1 MSQQNKTTLQ
11 AAINT
16 QLADN
21 TSGDISAAD
30 VRDNMINMTDS
41 LVFNEGTGQ
50 TITGDLTVTGGIT
63 GSLQGTATTASYVV
77 TAQTASYVLNAV
89 SASRA
94 ATASIADTATKLTIT
109 GAGGVGTL
117 YPTLVGVSAGDLNI
131 STKASNLSFNQT
143 TNQLFATSVSSSFT
157 GSLLGTSTS
166 SSFAISASRATSASF
181 ASTASYI
188 PVAQTLVDANLPL
201 VLINGN
207 SLVKDQYD
215 SIAYNP
221 LNNLLTVVANTDF
234 SGPITSLSSISSTG
248 GFTGSLQGTS
258 SYATVAQTLLG
269 SVTSASYAATAS
281 YFNGTGNTRLVI
293 GTNVTLTGI
302 NSVVFGID
310 SITNAEGSFA
320 QGNTVTANGDS
331 SHAEGFTNVTVGAV
345 SHAEG
350 NNNIANGYSSHVE
363 GQFNVTNGASS
374 HAEGAST
381 QADGAFSHT
390 EGLGTITLGVGSHA
404 EGYQTIASGSYQH
417 VGGIYNTQGDNTSLF
432 IIGNGNAIT
441 EVRRDAFKVRMSGS
455 IVLPTTSSGQPS
467 WTGTDGEIIAG
478 TAAGGAKVLWVY
490 LGGTWLTSS
499 LGI

>member
-50 TITGDLTVTGGIT
+50 TITGGLTVTGGIT
-63 GSLQGTATTASYVV
+63 GSFQGTATTASYATTASFVQSAQTSSYVLNSISSSFASTASFVRTAQTASFVV

-89 SASRA
+89 
-94 ATASIADTATKLTIT
+94 
-109 GAGGVGTL
+109 
-117 YPTLVGVSAGDLNI
+117 
-131 STKASNLSFNQT
+131 
-143 TNQLFATSVSSSFT
+143 
-157 GSLLGTSTS
+157 
-166 SSFAISASRATSASF
+166 SASF

-201 VLINGN
+201 ILINGN

-215 SIAYNP
+215 SITYNP

-234 SGPITSLSSISSTG
+234 TGPITSLSSISSTG

-258 SYATVAQTLLG
+258 SYANQAL
-269 SVTSASYAATAS
+269 SASWAPSTGGSSFPYTGSAGISGSLVLDGTLRQGQS
-281 YFNGTGNTRLVI
+281 TQTTGNYSRAY
-293 GTNVTLTGI
+293 G
-302 NSVVFGID
+302 NS
-310 SITNAEGSFA
+310 SIASGDYSHAEGNSTEA
-320 QGNTVTANGDS
+320 IGQS
-331 SHAEGFTNVTVGAV
+331 SHAEGQFTIAQGNGSHSEGVSTTSVGPF

-350 NNNIANGYSSHVE
+350 I
-363 GQFNVTNGASS
+363 
-374 HAEGAST
+374 
-381 QADGAFSHT
+381 
-390 EGLGTITLGVGSHA
+390 GTV
-404 EGYQTIASGSYQH
+404 ASGSFQH
-417 VGGIYNTQGDNTSLF
+417 VGGRYNTQGDTTSLF
-432 IIGNGNAIT
+432 IIGNGNIDT
-441 EVRRDAFKVRMSGS
+441 EARSDAFKVRMSGS

-467 WTGTDGEIIAG
+467 WTGTNGEIIAG